1 MGRISLNLAM
11 LKWIITYPVL
21 EIQIHQSP
29 LQNLNFKIL
38 FLFAVSSPDSP
49 LVSESSNT
57 SSNSSGVAS
66 MSSHEED
73 KKSQE
78 VLEIYQNVVRRPSS
92 EAGSSACGGG
102 GLEESTTDTQKA
114 IIEQMCHVVWRVL
127 EKKQK
132 WNMYQNLIKKT

>member
-1 MGRISLNLAM
+1 M
-11 LKWIITYPVL
+11 IIIYFTV
-21 EIQIHQSP
+21 
-29 LQNLNFKIL
+29 N
-38 FLFAVSSPDSP
+38 SPDSP

-78 VLEIYQNVVRRPSS
+78 VLEIYQNVVRRPS
-92 EAGSSACGGG
+92 EAGSSSAVSSSGR

-132 WNMYQNLIKKT
+132 

>member
-1 MGRISLNLAM
+1 MNNYLPCFRNPDSP
-11 LKWIITYPVL
+11 IT
-21 EIQIHQSP
+21 SA

-78 VLEIYQNVVRRPSS
+78 VLEIYQNVVRRPS
-92 EAGSSACGGG
+92 EAGSSSAVSSSGR

-132 WNMYQNLIKKT
+132 

>member
-1 MGRISLNLAM
+1 
-11 LKWIITYPVL
+11 
-21 EIQIHQSP
+21 
-29 LQNLNFKIL
+29 
-38 FLFAVSSPDSP
+38 
-49 LVSESSNT
+49 
-57 SSNSSGVAS
+57 

-78 VLEIYQNVVRRPSS
+78 VLEIYQNVVRRPS
-92 EAGSSACGGG
+92 EAGSSNSGR

-132 WNMYQNLIKKT
+132 

>member
-1 MGRISLNLAM
+1 MGRISLNLAIAKM
-11 LKWIITYPVL
+11 NNYLYPVL

-78 VLEIYQNVVRRPSS
+78 VLEIYQNVVRRPS
-92 EAGSSACGGG
+92 EDGSSACGGG

-132 WNMYQNLIKKT
+132 

>member
-1 MGRISLNLAM
+1 MGTFFFRNLNYISITAKLNL
-11 LKWIITYPVL
+11 II
-21 EIQIHQSP
+21 I
-29 LQNLNFKIL
+29 NFT
-38 FLFAVSSPDSP
+38 VNSPDSP

-78 VLEIYQNVVRRPSS
+78 VLEIYQNVVRRPS
-92 EAGSSACGGG
+92 EAGSSSAVSSGR

-132 WNMYQNLIKKT
+132 

>member
-1 MGRISLNLAM
+1 MNFCIMINHLSTKNSFKFMMGRFFFRNLNYISITAKLNL
-11 LKWIITYPVL
+11 II
-21 EIQIHQSP
+21 I
-29 LQNLNFKIL
+29 NFT
-38 FLFAVSSPDSP
+38 VNSPDSP

-78 VLEIYQNVVRRPSS
+78 VLEIYQNVVRRPS
-92 EAGSSACGGG
+92 EAGSSSGGR

-132 WNMYQNLIKKT
+132 